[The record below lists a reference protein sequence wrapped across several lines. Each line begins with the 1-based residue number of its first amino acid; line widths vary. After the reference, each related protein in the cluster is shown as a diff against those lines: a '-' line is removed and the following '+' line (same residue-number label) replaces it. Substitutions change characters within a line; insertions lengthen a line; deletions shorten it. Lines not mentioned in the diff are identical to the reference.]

1 MDYEEIAILKKE
13 RKKKGYDSLDGI
25 ILVMNRGGGTC
36 QVINLIHHIMPQELE
51 PGIPEMVHQ
60 ILPPPGEED
69 ADDDDIVPPLQQL
82 VHQVVPT
89 NPAPV
94 TMIRR
99 GCRRPAARGR
109 RRGSCGRSE
118 ARARRRRLGWRRKKE
133 VAMRTPTRTKRRRCS
148 FRG

>member
-1 MDYEEIAILKKE
+1 MDYEENAILKKE

-25 ILVMNRGGGTC
+25 ILVMNRAGGTC

-69 ADDDDIVPPLQQL
+69 VDDDDIVPPLQQL

-99 GCRRPAARGR
+99 GAGGQPRGGDGGGAVGGR
-109 RRGSCGRSE
+109 RRGRGR
-118 ARARRRRLGWRRKKE
+118 G
-133 VAMRTPTRTKRRRCS
+133 
-148 FRG
+148 G

>member
-25 ILVMNRGGGTC
+25 ILVMNRRGGTC

-69 ADDDDIVPPLQQL
+69 VDDDDIVPPLQQL
-82 VHQVVPT
+82 VHQVIPT

-99 GCRRPAARGR
+99 GCRRPELWQVGGEGEAEEGRLEEEEGGGDEDADEDEEAA
-109 RRGSCGRSE
+109 
-118 ARARRRRLGWRRKKE
+118 LL
-133 VAMRTPTRTKRRRCS
+133 
-148 FRG
+148 F